1 MKNIK
6 LPEIVAVGVFDATT
20 YFAPRKITK
29 NRRTSMFEIEIP
41 LEAGGFSVIDE
52 QKTKIEPDLIICAKP
67 GQVRHTELPFRCYF
81 VHLMVDEGF
90 VFDTLNRL
98 PNHFSTSRPEKY
110 IKVFEDMY
118 KFFESGVE
126 SDLLMLQSLVI
137 KLIYMIDRETEKF
150 FDKKAKKGERDSLME
165 QAIRF
170 IDENFTS
177 KICLEDIA
185 AHVSLSPIHF
195 HHRFR
200 NATGKTPHDYVL
212 DKRIKKAENMLVT
225 TSMSV
230 SQIAYECG
238 FSSQAYFTY
247 SFKKHKGMSPREY
260 MKKVYE
266 RYSEEE

>member
-1 MKNIK
+1 MKNLK
-6 LPEIVAVGVFDATT
+6 LPEIVAVGIFDATT

-29 NRRTSMFEIEIP
+29 NRKTSMFEIEIP
-41 LEAGGFSVIDE
+41 IEAGGYSVVDE
-52 QKTKIEPDLIICAKP
+52 DKTKIEPNLIICAKP
-67 GQVRHTELPFRCYF
+67 GQIRHTELPFRCYF
-81 VHLMVDEGF
+81 VHLMIDEGL

-110 IKVFEDMY
+110 IKLFEDMY

-126 SDLLMLQSLVI
+126 SDLLMLQSLI
-137 KLIYMIDRETEKF
+137 LKLVYMIDRDAEKIRAEGSKKGGKDLLTEK
-150 FDKKAKKGERDSLME
+150 
-165 QAIRF
+165 AIRF
-170 IDENFTS
+170 IEDNFTS

-185 AHVSLSPIHF
+185 AHVSLSSIHF

-225 TSMSV
+225 TNMSV

-260 MKKVYE
+260 TKKVYE

>member
-6 LPEIVAVGVFDATT
+6 LPEIIAVGVFDATT
-20 YFAPRKITK
+20 YFAPKKITK

-41 LEAGGFSVIDE
+41 LEAGGFSVIDD
-52 QKTKIEPDLIICAKP
+52 QKTKIEPNLIICAKP

-81 VHLMVDEGF
+81 VHLMADDGF

-98 PNHFSTSRPEKY
+98 PDHFFTSRPEKY
-110 IKVFEDMY
+110 IKIFEDMY
-118 KFFESGVE
+118 RFFESGVE
-126 SDLLMLQSLVI
+126 SDLLMLQSLVM
-137 KLIYMIDRETEKF
+137 KLVYMIDRETEKYI
-150 FDKKAKKGERDSLME
+150 DKGTKKGGRDSLME
-165 QAIRF
+165 QAIKF
-170 IDENFTS
+170 IDENFTL
-177 KICLEDIA
+177 KICLENIA

-225 TSMSV
+225 TNMSV

-260 MKKVYE
+260 TKKVYE